1 MNGRAVCNL
10 IQKSFSKICMSKTAW
25 EKQGA
30 LLLDNDPRIGQ
41 GGLSQRFAVSSI
53 AAGEM
58 LDCISY
64 LIGFLHAS

>member
-1 MNGRAVCNL
+1 MAGQGTILFKRV
-10 IQKSFSKICMSKTAW
+10 FSKICMSKTAW

-41 GGLSQRFAVSSI
+41 RGLSRRFALSFM

-58 LDCISY
+58 MDCISY
-64 LIGFLHAS
+64 LMGFLHAS

>member
-1 MNGRAVCNL
+1 
-10 IQKSFSKICMSKTAW
+10 MSKTAW

-41 GGLSQRFAVSSI
+41 RGLSRRFAVFSM

-58 LDCISY
+58 MDCISY
-64 LIGFLHAS
+64 LMGFLHAS